1 MKEFKLFFSWQSDD
15 NKTKKILSD
24 AIKKAVKDIRVYHNY
39 NITIEE
45 STSNTS
51 GSPQIVQTILD
62 KIDSCDIFLADI
74 TPVCNYSKQLGNN
87 QSITKQVPNPN
98 VLMELG
104 YALSAVGM
112 HYTIC
117 AAHQGEWNSN
127 DLPFDINHNRIYA
140 FTSSNC
146 DLSESILQVIDY
158 IKKHGRHRHKAT
170 PYLIHS
176 FNLQWEKS
184 KDKFSKKDKRPNEY
198 AFADPIIYFN
208 DRMSKAFHGKRG
220 LVTYTRAKDIRRF
233 LDELFATPLKL
244 KSLDDNG
251 GSYPIFWWFR
261 GSAAMYVE
269 KYRRLSKRHFLINE
283 MELNVKRIVAYV
295 DPSGRYYGQYVYIET
310 DADRP
315 TGLYRENTE
324 EEIQSCEKELGY
336 YYEEYGVFKLFR
348 FINKSVTLTE
358 FDDGHTTWGGKLMSP
373 SREDCEHRTRFLTP
387 YNLII
392 SSQESSFNCPQF
404 DGSDDF
410 FNKLLRKEITIE
422 EFNDYMK
429 KFPKPMDRFY

>member
-1 MKEFKLFFSWQSDD
+1 MGTLYYFIHKFSLY
-15 NKTKKILSD
+15 K
-24 AIKKAVKDIRVYHNY
+24 
-39 NITIEE
+39 
-45 STSNTS
+45 
-51 GSPQIVQTILD
+51 D
-62 KIDSCDIFLADI
+62 KIKEELA
-74 TPVCNYSKQLGNN
+74 
-87 QSITKQVPNPN
+87 
-98 VLMELG
+98 
-104 YALSAVGM
+104 
-112 HYTIC
+112 
-117 AAHQGEWNSN
+117 
-127 DLPFDINHNRIYA
+127 
-140 FTSSNC
+140 
-146 DLSESILQVIDY
+146 
-158 IKKHGRHRHKAT
+158 KKTDVK
-170 PYLIHS
+170 
-176 FNLQWEKS
+176 E
-184 KDKFSKKDKRPNEY
+184 EY
-198 AFADPIIYFN
+198 AFAEPIIYFSE
-208 DRMSKAFHGKRG
+208 RMSKAFHGKRG
-220 LVTYTRAKDIRRF
+220 LVTYTRSRDIKRCINN
-233 LDELFATPLKL
+233 LLSQPLKL
-244 KSLDDNG
+244 KKIDGNG
-251 GSYPIFWWFR
+251 SFPLFWWFR
-261 GSAAMYVE
+261 GSSAMYID
-269 KYRRLSKRHFLINE
+269 KYRWLGNRHLLINE
-283 MELNVKRIVAYV
+283 LELNVRKVVAYV